1 MVDLSLSWLLHHT
14 ATACIVLGASKE
26 EQLTEN
32 LDAFERGPLSED
44 VLAACGRVWQ
54 KLRGITPKYN
64 R

>member
-1 MVDLSLSWLLHHT
+1 M
-14 ATACIVLGASKE
+14 
-26 EQLTEN
+26 EN

-44 VLAACGRVWQ
+44 VLAACDAVWQ